1 MASCKTTLFFSHL
14 ILLGLLG
21 KKVRQQVTNLHQKY
35 TLRSVQWGYANV
47 NLMKAI
53 LGEA

>member
-1 MASCKTTLFFSHL
+1 
-14 ILLGLLG
+14 
-21 KKVRQQVTNLHQKY
+21 LHQKY

-53 LGEA
+53 LGFAIATADPSPLFN